1 VTLLFQLDVCCHH
14 PCLQILEEAVGA
26 FPELET
32 ASGEAEW
39 IFDHAFG
46 PLAVPM
52 HSEFQYLL
60 KMDKAE
66 IVKQIANV
74 LLMVHDEKLELPF
87 IGMYRREECL
97 DLLGEPDI
105 NDMDDKPKIRYHEVC
120 SVCCSTFFCL
130 N

>member
-74 LLMVHDEKLELPF
+74 LLMVHDEKLEVRYSLF
-87 IGMYRREECL
+87 LC
-97 DLLGEPDI
+97 
-105 NDMDDKPKIRYHEVC
+105 NFTSCKP
-120 SVCCSTFFCL
+120 
-130 N
+130 